1 MTLLYIEKQTLES
14 LTSGQGL
21 SDRRPTSS
29 CGLRDLG
36 VSPGSVIGSVMKRVF
51 GDFTKKYDVK
61 PQNISIYIYI
71 S

>member
-36 VSPGSVIGSVMKRVF
+36 VSPGSVIGSVMKPWEVYR
-51 GDFTKKYDVK
+51 DFTKKYDVK
-61 PQNISIYIYI
+61 PHNIS
-71 S
+71 